1 MRMIPKIRNGKA
13 KQTKD
18 DRRAKRQ
25 KRCEVHL
32 SIIEELH
39 KQQSKYVNKREEMR

>member
-32 SIIEELH
+32 SIFNELH
-39 KQQSKYVNKREEMR
+39 KIESKYVTKRKEMR